1 MGLESARVY
10 KHILYRMMGRHG
22 RSPMYGAFV
31 YAMSTLFLFA
41 DQVGVAVV
49 GGRGEG
55 IKSSLLNRTFLLFY
69 FLLYYC

>member
-49 GGRGEG
+49 VGGGRVSRAAFE
-55 IKSSLLNRTFLLFY
+55 
-69 FLLYYC
+69 